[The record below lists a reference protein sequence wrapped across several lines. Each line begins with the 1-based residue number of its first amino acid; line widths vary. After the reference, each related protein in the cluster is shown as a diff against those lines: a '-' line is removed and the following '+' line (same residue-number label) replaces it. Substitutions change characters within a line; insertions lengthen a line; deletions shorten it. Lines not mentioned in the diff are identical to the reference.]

1 MSAPV
6 PGQESAS
13 RQEASLRYPQA
24 WPRMQRQGGAR
35 AGANQRRPPVAAASG
50 AIPAYEAQAGGASD
64 TGMRE
69 PPWRRRN
76 ASTGFEGDVAIV
88 ELRARLALAPD
99 HIPEPVM
106 RRAQGGGWS
115 VASRLA
121 CVAALAG
128 GATFALHGLYA
139 PQGAGPA
146 RALGLV
152 EQLGSSALQGTAVS
166 LKSDSLK
173 SDSPTRDSLKRDL
186 AQPPQ
191 PVPPQWAGRL
201 PAWPAAGYRPP
212 VHDST
217 IDAALPAA
225 DTVDIEVPRATG
237 AEIHDGENKAGQ
249 TETQQRALPPAA
261 AAPTVNRD
269 EIAALVARGAKYF
282 VAGDIAAARSVLR
295 PAALAG
301 DSGAALALGET
312 YDPVILKRLGVVG
325 LPGDLTEARSWY
337 RKAADL
343 GSTAAPQRLD
353 QLAGLDR

>member
-13 RQEASLRYPQA
+13 RQETSLRYPQA
-24 WPRMQRQGGAR
+24 WPRVQRQGGAR
-35 AGANQRRPPVAAASG
+35 AGANQRRPPLAAASG
-50 AIPAYEAQAGGASD
+50 AIPAHEAQADAAFDSD
-64 TGMRE
+64 KRE
-69 PPWRRRN
+69 PPWRRKN
-76 ASTGFEGDVAIV
+76 ASAGFEGDVAIV

-106 RRAQGGGWS
+106 RRAQGNGWGL
-115 VASRLA
+115 APRLA

-128 GATFALHGLYA
+128 GATFALLGLYA
-139 PQGAGPA
+139 PQGAGPL
-146 RALGLV
+146 RAFGPV
-152 EQLGSSALQGTAVS
+152 EQLGSSALQATAVS

-186 AQPPQ
+186 ARLQQ
-191 PVPPQWAGRL
+191 PVPPQWASRR
-201 PAWPAAGYRPP
+201 PAWPAAGSR
-212 VHDST
+212 
-217 IDAALPAA
+217 
-225 DTVDIEVPRATG
+225 
-237 AEIHDGENKAGQ
+237 HDGANKAGQ
-249 TETQQRALPPAA
+249 TEMQQQALPSAP

-325 LPGDLTEARSWY
+325 LPGDLTEARAWY